1 MIRAVI
7 VDDESTARNSLRG
20 LIEGYC
26 KGITIVGEAE
36 SIHTGIA
43 ILEDTKPDLLFLDVQ
58 LRRKTGF
65 ELLASVE
72 DREFQVI
79 FTTAYDQYAL
89 KAIKVAAIDYLLK
102 PINIDELREAIG
114 KVDVRTGASDQ
125 ESDQRVD
132 VLLDNQIPGR
142 KSRIIL
148 PTFKGFVVRDIP
160 DILYLEA
167 ERSYTTFYF
176 RSNPPLV
183 VSKSIGEYTDV
194 LDPWGFFRAHASF
207 LINLQE
213 VEAYTGGRGGV
224 ITMSDGKE
232 ITLAYR
238 RKQEFMQ
245 LFNRS

>member
-7 VDDESTARNSLRG
+7 IDDESTARNSLRG

-26 KGITIVGEAE
+26 DGLIIVAEADSVE
-36 SIHTGIA
+36 TGIA
-43 ILEDTKPDLLFLDVQ
+43 VLKETKPDLLFLDVR
-58 LRRKTGF
+58 LRRQTGF
-65 ELLASVE
+65 ELLKSIEA
-72 DREFQVI
+72 REFQVI

-102 PINIDELREAIG
+102 PINIDELREAIAKVEVQLG
-114 KVDVRTGASDQ
+114 KQDHER
-125 ESDQRVD
+125 DQRMD
-132 VLLDNQIPGR
+132 VLLGNQIPGGN
-142 KSRIIL
+142 SRIIL
-148 PTFKGFVVRDIP
+148 PTFKGFVVRDVP

-167 ERSYTTFYF
+167 DGSYTTFHF
-176 RSNPPLV
+176 RSHPPLL
-183 VSKSIGEYTDV
+183 VSKSIGEYAEA
-194 LDPWGFFRAHASF
+194 LDPMGFFRAHASF

-213 VEAYTGGRGGV
+213 VEAYTGGRGGT

-232 ITLAYR
+232 ISLAYR